1 MSKLHYA
8 ASKLISSAV
17 RQGALALLLVGPLVA
32 GSPPKKH
39 VLSPDEAAVLK
50 PLQNL
55 LDGISKRDK
64 AEIRS
69 QLLPGGMAT
78 IVRNGKIHQLSF
90 EAFVERIP
98 DGTEALEERIHDPQ
112 ILIDDDIAVIWAP
125 YEFLING
132 VVDHRG
138 TDIVHL
144 VRQDGNWLIA
154 GLGDNGRKVESSEP
168 APK

>member
-1 MSKLHYA
+1 MYKLHRA

-17 RQGALALLLVGPLVA
+17 RQGAVALVLVGALA
-32 GSPPKKH
+32 GSPPTEH
-39 VLSPDEAAVLK
+39 ALSPDEAAVLK

-55 LDGISKRDK
+55 LEGISKRDK
-64 AEIRS
+64 GEIRS
-69 QLLPGGMAT
+69 QLLPGGMVT
-78 IVRNGKIHQLSF
+78 LVRNGKILQLSF
-90 EAFVERIP
+90 DAFVERMP
-98 DGTEALEERIHDPQ
+98 EGTEVLEERIHDPQ

-144 VRQDGNWLIA
+144 VRQNGNWMIA
-154 GLGDNGRKVESSEP
+154 GLGDNGRKVGSSEL